1 MLIWWPDMINQVSD
15 WQRTIEY
22 VSLYFG
28 MLDCETSILKSSL
41 AKMISNKN
49 VCNPCQHNDE
59 RSVCISK
66 ILVAYL
72 LESLIFNALK
82 SNHSIAYVREHF
94 NLFVNP
100 GLQHTFKLDVQVLLL
115 TEKLNKFSWN
125 IDLLNLTLVNNVGT
139 R

>member
-1 MLIWWPDMINQVSD
+1 MFVVHVSTTM
-15 WQRTIEY
+15 RGVF
-22 VSLYFG
+22 VSPKFWL
-28 MLDCETSILKSSL
+28 LNS
-41 AKMISNKN
+41 
-49 VCNPCQHNDE
+49 
-59 RSVCISK
+59 
-66 ILVAYL
+66 

-82 SNHSIAYVREHF
+82 SNDTIAYVRAYF